1 MTTYR
6 VNNGRGTAAG
16 LVNLAGTVLAL
27 ILVAHVVFEFAKA
40 WPGNAFVDWVGSA
53 SGVIGLWFTS
63 MFNTGDPTFTM
74 VLNYGLAAV
83 FWLLVTGI
91 IASLLR
97 SVG

>member
-6 VNNGRGTAAG
+6 VNNGRSTAAG
-16 LVNLAGTVLAL
+16 LVNLMGTMLAL
-27 ILVAHVVFEFAKA
+27 ILVAHIVFQFAKA
-40 WPGNAFVDWVGSA
+40 WPGNAFVNWVGST
-53 SGVIGLWFTS
+53 SDVISLWLTHLFSTS
-63 MFNTGDPTFTM
+63 DPTFTM

-83 FWLLVTGI
+83 FWLLVTGV

>member
-6 VNNGRGTAAG
+6 LNNGRGTAAG
-16 LVNLAGTVLAL
+16 VVNLAGTVLAL
-27 ILVAHVVFEFAKA
+27 ILVAHIVFQFAHA
-40 WPGNAFVDWVGSA
+40 WPGSAFVTWIGST
-53 SGVIGLWFTS
+53 SDVIGLWFTHLVH
-63 MFNTGDPTFTM
+63 TGDQTFTL

-91 IASLLR
+91 IASVLR

>member
-6 VNNGRGTAAG
+6 VNNGRSTAAG
-16 LVNLAGTVLAL
+16 LVNLMGTVLAL
-27 ILVAHVVFEFAKA
+27 ILVANVVFQFAKA
-40 WPGNAFVDWVGSA
+40 WPGNAFVNWIGSA
-53 SGVIGLWFTS
+53 SNVIGLWFTT
-63 MFNTGDPTFTM
+63 MFTTSDQTFTM
-74 VLNYGLAAV
+74 VLNYGLAAI

>member
-6 VNNGRGTAAG
+6 VNNGRSTAAG
-16 LVNLAGTVLAL
+16 LVNLVGTVLAL

-40 WPGNAFVDWVGSA
+40 WPGNGFVAWVASA
-53 SGVIGLWFTS
+53 SNVIGLWFTS
-63 MFNTGDPTFTM
+63 MFHTGDQTFTM

>member
-6 VNNGRGTAAG
+6 LNNGRSTAAG

-27 ILVAHVVFEFAKA
+27 ILVAHMVLQFAKA
-40 WPGNAFVDWVGSA
+40 WPNTAFVNWVGST
-53 SGVIGLWFTS
+53 SNVISLWFAHL
-63 MFNTGDPTFTM
+63 FNTGDPTFTM
-74 VLNYGLAAV
+74 VLDYGLAAV

>member
-6 VNNGRGTAAG
+6 VNNGRSTAAG

-27 ILVAHVVFEFAKA
+27 ILVANVVFQFAKA
-40 WPGNAFVDWVGSA
+40 WPGTTFVNWVATA
-53 SGVIGLWFTS
+53 SHVIGLWFTT
-63 MFNTGDPTFTM
+63 MFDTGDQTFNL

>member
-6 VNNGRGTAAG
+6 VNNGRSTAAG
-16 LVNLAGTVLAL
+16 LVNLVGTVLAL

-40 WPGNAFVDWVGSA
+40 WPGNAFVNWVGATSD
-53 SGVIGLWFTS
+53 VIGLWFTT
-63 MFNTGDPTFTM
+63 MFNTGDQTFTM